1 MIYIIWYD
9 MLCYDIWYVVMWYNV
24 KWYDVIRYDIIR
36 YVMIYDMLWHD
47 MIWYD
52 MIWYDMIWYD
62 MIWYDMIWYDTF
74 VNCNW
79 VASRWQQY
87 STHLQTHNTQN
98 NTKIVLEECEPCLIF
113 AGFYPGI
120 CLGTDEK
127 ARKTL
132 SQGSRRVPA
141 DMMKIH
147 NHAIRIYRRSNKNT

>member
-113 AGFYPGI
+113 AVF
-120 CLGTDEK
+120 
-127 ARKTL
+127 TL
-132 SQGSRRVPA
+132 AFVLELMKKHGKPSVRVA
-141 DMMKIH
+141 EECQLTWWRYIIMQ
-147 NHAIRIYRRSNKNT
+147 